1 VWAISSHIPM
11 VKRFEMNDRSPLQ
24 PLRPPERLE
33 ERYGKIGIA
42 AVAAAVRPV
51 EKRGSPP
58 QMSSPKPR
66 KNDDAES

>member
-1 VWAISSHIPM
+1 MAKGSNM
-11 VKRFEMNDRSPLQ
+11 QDRSPLQ

-58 QMSSPKPR
+58 QSNSKPR

>member
-1 VWAISSHIPM
+1 M

-58 QMSSPKPR
+58 QMSSPKSR

>member
-1 VWAISSHIPM
+1 MPM
-11 VKRFEMNDRSPLQ
+11 VKGSNMQDRSPLQ

-51 EKRGSPP
+51 ETRGSPR
-58 QMSSPKPR
+58 QMSGSMPR
-66 KNDDAES
+66 KYDDPQS